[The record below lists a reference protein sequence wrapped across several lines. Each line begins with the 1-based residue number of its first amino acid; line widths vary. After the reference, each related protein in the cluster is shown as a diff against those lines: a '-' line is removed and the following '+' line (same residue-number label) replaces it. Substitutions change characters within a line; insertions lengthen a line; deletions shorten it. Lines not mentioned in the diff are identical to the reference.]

1 MLSYGVVPVGL
12 HIQYEKVLRSCV
24 LTRLVISLMQSARKS
39 RSRKIVMQEK
49 TLFTKIIEREVPAN
63 IVYEDEQC
71 IAFYDI
77 HPVAPIHV
85 LLVPKQPIPSIAAAS
100 IDDQAVLGYLFAQV
114 SPLVKR
120 LGCEDAFRVVIN
132 NGAGAGQTVFHLHLH
147 IIAGRALQWPP
158 G

>member
-1 MLSYGVVPVGL
+1 
-12 HIQYEKVLRSCV
+12 
-24 LTRLVISLMQSARKS
+24 
-39 RSRKIVMQEK
+39 MQEK

>member
-1 MLSYGVVPVGL
+1 M
-12 HIQYEKVLRSCV
+12 E
-24 LTRLVISLMQSARKS
+24 
-39 RSRKIVMQEK
+39 EK

-71 IAFYDI
+71 IAFHDI

-100 IDDQAVLGYLFAQV
+100 EDDQAVLGYLFAQV
-114 SPLVKR
+114 SQLVKQ